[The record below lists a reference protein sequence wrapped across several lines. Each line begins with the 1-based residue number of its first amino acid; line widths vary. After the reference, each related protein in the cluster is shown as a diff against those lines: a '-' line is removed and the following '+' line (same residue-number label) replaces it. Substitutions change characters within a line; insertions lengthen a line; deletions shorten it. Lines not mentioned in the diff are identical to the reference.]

1 MRNLLSTAAAAAF
14 VAAAPAIAAPVSYS
28 GSQGT
33 VQFNVP
39 TVSSNGLRWSGQQYI
54 NPTTV
59 IYDSATGTYTVRD
72 TGNPAVTSTFTGG
85 VVGADYT
92 TFTKSSG
99 GVTQTLKVL
108 NKANTLV
115 PLTYV
120 QYGKWRRDGQSG
132 LYAYNDT
139 YVVFGTKT
147 ARSAIPTSGTANY
160 TTVHDGTYLNK
171 NGVYSVSGMGT
182 FTANFGAGT
191 ISYDATLTGTPEAG
205 GAAIN
210 FGTVGGNGSI
220 SRGGFTGRDLSYNAQ
235 GFLMDV
241 KGNFYGPAAEEV
253 GGIFALKGSSSA
265 AGGTGSGTGAFAG
278 N

>member
-1 MRNLLSTAAAAAF
+1 MRILSF
-14 VAAAPAIAAPVSYS
+14 LVAASIPAIAVAAPVTYS
-28 GSQGT
+28 GSQST

-39 TVSSNGLRWSGQQYI
+39 TVSSSGLRWTGTQYI
-54 NPTTV
+54 NPTKV

-72 TGNPAVTSTFTGG
+72 TGDPLKTSTFTGG

-92 TFTKSSG
+92 TFTKTGG
-99 GVTQTLKVL
+99 GVTETFKVL

-120 QYGKWRRDGQSG
+120 QYGKWRRDNQSG

-147 ARSAIPTSGTANY
+147 ARSAIPTSGTGTY

-182 FTANFGAGT
+182 FNAYFVSGT
-191 ISYDATLTGTPEAG
+191 IDYSATLTGTPEAG
-205 GAAIN
+205 GAAIA
-210 FGTVGGNGSI
+210 FGTVGGTGTI
-220 SRGGFTGRDLSYNAQ
+220 SRGGFKGTDTAYNAE
-235 GFLMDV
+235 GFLMNV
-241 KGNFYGPAAEEV
+241 KGDFYGPAAEEV
-253 GGIFALKGSSSA
+253 GGTFTLSGSSTA
-265 AGGTGSGTGAFAG
+265 VGGRGSGVGAFAG